1 MGQVIPLAKTTR
13 DRFVAS
19 LGDMAGAPAGLKA
32 LGGTTE
38 SYITAL
44 VFFVVS
50 IVLCIHSVRSSSS
63 SSSPNSAA

>member
-19 LGDMAGAPAGLKA
+19 LHTIDGAPPGLKA

-44 VFFVVS
+44 IFFAVS
-50 IVLCIHSVRSSSS
+50 IVLCIHSVRSS
-63 SSSPNSAA
+63 PNSAA